1 MTKLSTLR
9 YAMTSVFQA
18 IKAYRTRT
26 LNAKYGI
33 TIKSEGTFI
42 YYRITQKEQFMLL
55 HFTLFDYE

>member
-1 MTKLSTLR
+1 MTELSTLS

-33 TIKSEGTFI
+33 IIKYEGRII
-42 YYRITQKEQFMLL
+42 YYRGAGKVHLKLL
-55 HFTLFDYE
+55 HFTLFY

>member
-1 MTKLSTLR
+1 
-9 YAMTSVFQA
+9 MTSVFQA

-42 YYRITQKEQFMLL
+42 YYRVTQKVQFMLL